1 MEMRPKYKK
10 LILLMLD
17 VILLVYVFVAMI
29 SFNKPDESKNVCTE
43 VNIVIADQ
51 NANGF
56 LTANEVK

>member
-29 SFNKPDESKNVCTE
+29 SFNKPDESKNV
-43 VNIVIADQ
+43 
-51 NANGF
+51 
-56 LTANEVK
+56 